1 MNHDEFAFFNQQ
13 LATMLRDGIPLESAL
28 QRLCADMRQGPLRS
42 ELQALQQD
50 LARGIPLAEAAV
62 ARQLPELYRRMLQVG
77 ARSNNLPA
85 ILTMLADYYHRGN
98 LIWTRLKGLMVYP
111 AIVLVGSLFL
121 SGFLAFLVH
130 HLTAETTA
138 DVGFFAGRAMPNLF
152 IGIWIA
158 PVLLTIA
165 TLVVLSLILVPS
177 LRRQWRWRIPAFRE
191 SAFAQSASAM
201 ALMLKNGVPLDD
213 ALQLMQQVEQ
223 GTNAGAEFTRWRQR
237 LAAGNAR
244 FTEIAANGIVF
255 PPLFV
260 WTVSQSHENLAAG
273 FERAADLY
281 QARANYRSEMLMYSA
296 LPCSVLA
303 LGLVIISQIQPVIAA
318 FTAMMNAIGNG
329 VD

>member
-13 LATMLRDGIPLESAL
+13 LATMLRDGIPLETAL
-28 QRLCADMRQGPLRS
+28 QRLCADMREGGLRS
-42 ELQALQQD
+42 ELQTLQQD
-50 LARGIPLAEAAV
+50 LARGVPLAEAAR

-77 ARSNNLPA
+77 AQSNNLPA
-85 ILTMLADYYHRGN
+85 ILTMLADYYHRRN

-111 AIVLVGSLFL
+111 AIVLVGSLLL
-121 SGFLAFLVH
+121 SAFLAYLLQ
-130 HLTAETTA
+130 HLTHATTSEIG
-138 DVGFFAGRAMPNLF
+138 VFAGKPVASLF
-152 IGIWIA
+152 LGIWIA
-158 PVLLTIA
+158 PILLTIV
-165 TLVVLSLILVPS
+165 TVVVLSLILTPS

-191 SAFAQSASAM
+191 SALAQTASAL
-201 ALMLKNGVPLDD
+201 ALMLKSGVPFDD
-213 ALQLMQQVEQ
+213 ALQLMQHVEQ
-223 GTNAGAEFTRWRQR
+223 GTKAGLEFGRWRQR

-244 FTEIAANGIVF
+244 FTEIAAGGSVF

-260 WTVSQSHENLAAG
+260 WTVAQSQENLTAG

-281 QARANYRSEMLMYSA
+281 QARANYRSEMLLYSA

-318 FTAMMNAIGNG
+318 FTSMMNALGNF